1 MAAAISQLP
10 SSDLSHFSRK
20 QHLAQTFEAY
30 RAELDDENALRESLI
45 ILSRSI
51 TQLSKKLIFHLHRGA
66 TLPTP
71 AQRQKNLEQ
80 GKGKERE
87 IALLFEQI
95 RDKLR
100 KANKRSGMRK
110 GGKGEEEREVREE
123 EEEDGWEWGF
133 WKWRKSVTP
142 GLEEYIEGLSF
153 MWYLEHGS
161 LVSLEDVQ
169 KAVSDENG
177 QPYLVV
183 TPEDYIL
190 GMSDLT
196 GELMRYATN
205 ALGTGDHETP
215 LAVCDFVRT
224 VKTHFDA
231 INPDSLRQL
240 SKKQDETQR
249 SLEKIEKVCYA
260 LRLRLIEFAD
270 RPDILA
276 QMAKRALDDVA
287 DKGGSGPAA
296 E

>member
-1 MAAAISQLP
+1 MG
-10 SSDLSHFSRK
+10 
-20 QHLAQTFEAY
+20 QTFEAY
-30 RAELDDENALRESLI
+30 RAELDDENALREKLI

-66 TLPTP
+66 TSQP
-71 AQRQKNLEQ
+71 AQRQKNIREAE
-80 GKGKERE
+80 KKERE
-87 IALLFEQI
+87 IAEVFKTI
-95 RDKLR
+95 RQELSDAR
-100 KANKRSGMRK
+100 A
-110 GGKGEEEREVREE
+110 GES
-123 EEEDGWEWGF
+123 WTSGF
-133 WKWRKSVTP
+133 WKWRKSITP
-142 GLEEYIEGLSF
+142 GLEEYIEALSF
-153 MWYLEHGS
+153 MWYLQHGG
-161 LVSLEDVQ
+161 LVPLDNVQ
-169 KAVSDENG
+169 KALSDENG
-177 QPYLVV
+177 ESLIFV

-215 LAVCDFVRT
+215 LSICDFVRT

-231 INPDSLRQL
+231 VNPDAIRQL
-240 SKKQDETQR
+240 SKKQEETQR

-276 QMAKRALDDVA
+276 QMAKRALDDA
-287 DKGGSGPAA
+287 DDKGQGLAT

>member
-1 MAAAISQLP
+1 MAAADVEMP
-10 SSDLSHFSRK
+10 VAESSSLATLSRR
-20 QHLAQTFEAY
+20 QHLGQTFEAY
-30 RAELDDENALRESLI
+30 RAELDDENALREKLI

-66 TLPTP
+66 TSQP
-71 AQRQKNLEQ
+71 AQRQKNIREAE
-80 GKGKERE
+80 KKERE
-87 IALLFEQI
+87 IAEVFKTI
-95 RDKLR
+95 RQELSDAR
-100 KANKRSGMRK
+100 A
-110 GGKGEEEREVREE
+110 GES
-123 EEEDGWEWGF
+123 WTSGF
-133 WKWRKSVTP
+133 WKWRKSITP
-142 GLEEYIEGLSF
+142 GLEEYIEALSF
-153 MWYLEHGS
+153 MWYLQHGG
-161 LVSLEDVQ
+161 LVPLDNVQ
-169 KAVSDENG
+169 KALSDENG
-177 QPYLVV
+177 EPLIFV

-215 LAVCDFVRT
+215 LSICDFVRT

-231 INPDSLRQL
+231 VNPDAIRQL
-240 SKKQDETQR
+240 SKKQEETQR

-276 QMAKRALDDVA
+276 QMAKRALDDA
-287 DKGGSGPAA
+287 DDKGQGPAT

>member
-1 MAAAISQLP
+1 MAAAISQP
-10 SSDLSHFSRK
+10 SSSHLSHFSRK

-66 TLPTP
+66 TLPTS

-87 IALLFEQI
+87 IALLFGQI

-100 KANKRSGMRK
+100 EANKRK
-110 GGKGEEEREVREE
+110 
-123 EEEDGWEWGF
+123 DGWEWGF

>member
-1 MAAAISQLP
+1 MAAADIDMPLAE
-10 SSDLSHFSRK
+10 SSLATSRR
-20 QHLAQTFEAY
+20 QHLGQTFEAY
-30 RAELDDENALRESLI
+30 RAELDDDNALREKLI

-66 TLPTP
+66 NAQPD
-71 AQRQKNLEQ
+71 QRQKNLGEAE
-80 GKGKERE
+80 KKERE
-87 IALLFEQI
+87 IAAVFKNI
-95 RDKLR
+95 RQELSDAR
-100 KANKRSGMRK
+100 
-110 GGKGEEEREVREE
+110 GGG
-123 EEEDGWEWGF
+123 GGGNTWESGF
-133 WKWRKSVTP
+133 WKWRKSITP

-153 MWYLEHGS
+153 MWYLQHGG
-161 LVSLEDVQ
+161 LVSLDDVQ
-169 KAVSDENG
+169 KALSDENG
-177 QPYLVV
+177 EPLIFV

-215 LAVCDFVRT
+215 LSICDFVRT

-231 INPDSLRQL
+231 VNPEAIRQL
-240 SKKQDETQR
+240 SKKQEETQR

-276 QMAKRALDDVA
+276 QMAKRALDDAA
-287 DKGGSGPAA
+287 DKAQPPAT

>member
-1 MAAAISQLP
+1 MAAADVEMPLAE
-10 SSDLSHFSRK
+10 SSSSLATLSRR
-20 QHLAQTFEAY
+20 QHLGQTFEAY
-30 RAELDDENALRESLI
+30 RAELDDENALREKLI

-66 TLPTP
+66 TSQP
-71 AQRQKNLEQ
+71 AQRQKNNNEAE
-80 GKGKERE
+80 KKERE
-87 IALLFEQI
+87 IAAVFKNI
-95 RDKLR
+95 RQELSDAR
-100 KANKRSGMRK
+100 P
-110 GGKGEEEREVREE
+110 GES
-123 EEEDGWEWGF
+123 WESGF
-133 WKWRKSVTP
+133 WKWRKSITP

-153 MWYLEHGS
+153 MWYLQHGG
-161 LVSLEDVQ
+161 LVPLDQVQ
-169 KAVSDENG
+169 KALSDENG
-177 QPYLVV
+177 EPLIFV

-215 LAVCDFVRT
+215 LSICDFVRT
-224 VKTHFDA
+224 VKTHA
-231 INPDSLRQL
+231 IRQL
-240 SKKQDETQR
+240 SKKQEETQR

-276 QMAKRALDDVA
+276 QMAKRALDDAA
-287 DKGGSGPAA
+287 DKGQGPAT